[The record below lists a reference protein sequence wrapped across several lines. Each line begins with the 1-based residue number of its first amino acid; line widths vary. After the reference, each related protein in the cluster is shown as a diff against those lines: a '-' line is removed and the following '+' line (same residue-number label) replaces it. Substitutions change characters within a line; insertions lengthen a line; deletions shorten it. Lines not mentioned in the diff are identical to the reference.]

1 MARFEEIQMTIA
13 ESAKKHLDIYNMQ
26 VFIEQ
31 FTLDRESKF
40 SLTLSDMEPP
50 YPVSAT
56 VSFVYDAFQ
65 TGMTIYEDTSLEES
79 STDVDTSIELE
90 IAIKLPIM
98 QNYPDIESL
107 LNEVTEEF
115 PDIEPILITRE
126 VTGGEEYF
134 KEHEMHYSYIVE
146 PSDAI
151 DTNFFNEI
159 FEELKEI
166 MVLIYERTENYI
178 DHSWYGEEE

>member
-40 SLTLSDMEPP
+40 SLTLSDMEQP
-50 YPVSAT
+50 YPVSAS

-65 TGMTIYEDTSLEES
+65 TGMTLHEDTALEES
-79 STDVDTSIELE
+79 DTDIDTSIELE

-98 QNYPDIESL
+98 QDHPDIESL
-107 LNEVTEEF
+107 FDEVTEEF
-115 PDIEPILITRE
+115 PDTEPILIARE
-126 VTGGEEYF
+126 VTGGEEHF
-134 KEHEMHYSYIVE
+134 KEYEMHYSYILE
-146 PSDAI
+146 PSDAF
-151 DTNFFNEI
+151 DADFFDEI

-166 MVLIYERTENYI
+166 MELIYKRTENYI
-178 DHSWYGEEE
+178 DHSWYGGEE